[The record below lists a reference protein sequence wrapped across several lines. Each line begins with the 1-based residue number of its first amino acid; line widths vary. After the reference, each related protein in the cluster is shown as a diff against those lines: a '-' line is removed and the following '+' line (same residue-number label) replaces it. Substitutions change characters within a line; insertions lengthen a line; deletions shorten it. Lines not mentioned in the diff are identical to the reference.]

1 MGRAG
6 RWRLCACCMLCSPFM
21 GHRARQLASLGVP
34 AVPSMTGHRTG
45 FSLCVKGFL
54 YIFLFTLP
62 QKAMRQA
69 L

>member
-1 MGRAG
+1 
-6 RWRLCACCMLCSPFM
+6 MLAARYAPPSWVT
-21 GHRARQLASLGVP
+21 ATRQLASLGVL